1 MSLMTDPIT
10 PQVDPVYTLE
20 YRKGGAF
27 EKPFMTD
34 FDTDFP
40 DSGHK
45 ENQMST
51 ESLTLQYQKSNTSYR

>member
-1 MSLMTDPIT
+1 MSLMTDQIT

-34 FDTDFP
+34 FDTDSP

-45 ENQMST
+45 EMST
-51 ESLTLQYQKSNTSYR
+51 ESLTLQYQKSNTFYR